1 MHVSTIFIFVS
12 IQLEKINIK
21 ATAFNYNHL
30 LLSKGMILKLSIC
43 RVHMNLFY
51 LLKTPIY
58 ADGVTNGAINIDTKE
73 KPVSI
78 ILPQKLIG
86 LNIHV
91 K

>member
-1 MHVSTIFIFVS
+1 MDGTLYPNPVPSRLTTPS
-12 IQLEKINIK
+12 IYN
-21 ATAFNYNHL
+21 NYNHL

>member
-1 MHVSTIFIFVS
+1 
-12 IQLEKINIK
+12 
-21 ATAFNYNHL
+21 
-30 LLSKGMILKLSIC
+30 
-43 RVHMNLFY
+43 MNLFY

-58 ADGVTNGAINIDTKE
+58 ADGVTNGAINIGTKE